1 MRLSV
6 PLPSLEATFQKELK
20 LHKTFTKNCVSAHVY
35 VCVRQHTIR
44 SMYKAQK

>member
-35 VCVRQHTIR
+35 VRQHTIR